1 MADPSSPRG
10 FAERGLTPDEL
21 TVLLIAAEGEP
32 IMPIGRWRAPAES
45 LVAKGLLQPRP
56 HAGDPTGFFNLH
68 ITAVGKTQ
76 ADQEESDFDGQLRTM
91 IDVNNQIVH
100 AQNQARAAAEQIAV
114 QLVDL
119 TELSVKVTGDD
130 KVKALR
136 EWSKVI
142 LTRALE
148 MMR

>member
-1 MADPSSPRG
+1 MAD
-10 FAERGLTPDEL
+10 LNKDEL
-21 TVLLIAAEGEP
+21 TVLMIAAEGEP
-32 IMPIGRWRAPAES
+32 MMPIGRWRAPAES

-68 ITAVGKTQ
+68 ITAAGKAQ
-76 ADQEESDFDGQLRTM
+76 VAQEESAFDGQLRTM
-91 IDVNNQIVH
+91 IDVNNQVH
-100 AQNQARAAAEQIAV
+100 RAKNQARAAAEQIAV

-130 KVKALR
+130 KIKALR

-142 LTRALE
+142 LIRALE

>member
-1 MADPSSPRG
+1 MSD
-10 FAERGLTPDEL
+10 LTQDEL
-21 TVLLIAAEGEP
+21 TVLMIAAEGEP
-32 IMPIGRWRAPAES
+32 MMPIGRWEAPCRS
-45 LVAKGLLQPRP
+45 LVEKGYLKPHPQP
-56 HAGDPTGFFNLH
+56 GDPSGGHNLH
-68 ITAVGKTQ
+68 ITTDGKIIASKEEDARLRAVLTVNSQIQHTQ
-76 ADQEESDFDGQLRTM
+76 K
-91 IDVNNQIVH
+91 I
-100 AQNQARAAAEQIAV
+100 ARAAAEQIAT

-119 TELSVKVTGDD
+119 TELSVHVTGDD

>member
-1 MADPSSPRG
+1 MAD
-10 FAERGLTPDEL
+10 LTQDEF
-21 TVLLIAAEGEP
+21 TMLLIAAKGEP
-32 IMPIGRWRAPAES
+32 MMPIGRWRESAEA

-56 HAGDPTGFFNLH
+56 HAGDPTGFFNLC
-68 ITAVGKTQ
+68 ITATGKLQ
-76 ADQEESDFDGQLRTM
+76 AEQEDSDFDAQLRTM
-91 IDVNNQIVH
+91 LDVNNQIKH
-100 AQNQARAAAEQIAV
+100 AQNQARASAEQIAA
-114 QLVDL
+114 QLVEL

-130 KVKALR
+130 KIKALR

>member
-1 MADPSSPRG
+1 MAD
-10 FAERGLTPDEL
+10 LTQDEF
-21 TVLLIAAEGEP
+21 TMLLIAAKGEP
-32 IMPIGRWRAPAES
+32 MMPIGRWRESAES
-45 LVAKGLLQPRP
+45 LIDKGLIAPNP
-56 HAGDPTGFFNLH
+56 HVGDPTGFFNLR
-68 ITAVGKTQ
+68 ITKAGKAQ
-76 ADQEESDFDGQLRTM
+76 AEQEESDFDAQLRTM
-91 IDVNNQIVH
+91 LDVNNQIKH
-100 AQNQARAAAEQIAV
+100 AQNQARASAEQIAL
-114 QLVDL
+114 QLVNL